1 MKLLDEILEYN
12 EKFVEGKDYEKFEAG
27 KFPNKKLLILS
38 CMDTR
43 LVELLPKSMNL
54 VNGDAKV
61 LKNPGAVVSNPFDS
75 IMRGILVGVYALQ
88 CEEMFIVGHR
98 DCGMSSVN
106 TTDLVEKMKERGI
119 NQEKFDTLEG
129 SGVDVHQFL
138 AGFDNVEE
146 SVSHSVKTVKKHP
159 LMPEDVPVHGLVIDP
174 KTGKLDTI
182 INGYAD

>member
-12 EKFVEGKDYEKFEAG
+12 EKFVEGKEYEKFEAG
-27 KFPNKKLLILS
+27 KLPKKKLLILS

-54 VNGDAKV
+54 ENGDAKV
-61 LKNPGAVVSNPFDS
+61 LKNPGAVVSNPYDS

-88 CEEMFIVGHR
+88 CDEMIIVGHK

-106 TTDLVEKMKERGI
+106 TTDLVETMKSRGI
-119 NQEKFDTLEG
+119 NPENFDTVKDA
-129 SGVDVHQFL
+129 GVDVHQFL

-146 SVSHSVKTVKKHP
+146 SVTHSVKTVKDHP
-159 LMPEDVPVHGLVIDP
+159 LMPGDVPVHGLVIDP
-174 KTGKLDTI
+174 KTGKLDTVV
-182 INGYAD
+182 NGY